1 MSIPEPLV
9 AADLAD
15 VLAIYEE
22 AFPANERVP
31 TAVLAAELGRSR
43 TCLVLRSEGR
53 VVAFA
58 SLIPLAEDTHFLE
71 YLAVRSGARGGGYG
85 ARMVEQIRTLGVAVL
100 FEVEDPAEPGLTT
113 DEVRSRE
120 RRIAFYAANGGA
132 PAPFGLCFHPPSFDG
147 SPTARMVV
155 HALDAPG
162 RWTLADV
169 LDRLATAA
177 AVSYA
182 TAGDAVTAPG
192 GPAASAEPRRSAG

>member
-1 MSIPEPLV
+1 MTAPEPFV
-9 AADLAD
+9 PADLAD

-58 SLIPLAEDTHFLE
+58 SVIPVSEDTQFLE
-71 YLAVRSGARGGGYG
+71 YLAVRSGVRGGGYG
-85 ARMVEQIRTLGVAVL
+85 ARMVEHLRAMGAAVL
-100 FEVEDPAEPGLTT
+100 LEVEDPAEPGLAP
-113 DEVRSRE
+113 DEVHGRE
-120 RRIAFYAANGGA
+120 RRIAFYAAHGGA
-132 PAPFGLCFHPPSFDG
+132 PAPFGLGYHPPSFDG
-147 SPTARMVV
+147 SPTSRMVV

-177 AVSYA
+177 AVAYA
-182 TAGDAVTAPG
+182 TAGGAVTSPG
-192 GPAASAEPRRSAG
+192 GPAASAAPRRSAG